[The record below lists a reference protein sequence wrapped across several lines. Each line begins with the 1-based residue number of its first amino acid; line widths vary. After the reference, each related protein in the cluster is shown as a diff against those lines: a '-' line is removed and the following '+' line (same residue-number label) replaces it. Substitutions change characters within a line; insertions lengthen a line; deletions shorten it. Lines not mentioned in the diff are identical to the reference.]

1 MIVDSE
7 VLIWLLRGSRKAA
20 QAIDEAEGK
29 AVSVVTYMEL
39 VRRSRDEDE
48 MRIIKALL
56 SDLKFRTLPLS
67 ENVGH
72 RATIYLEEYGL
83 SSEMTLSDALLAATA
98 VEVGEPLLTTNPGR
112 FKAIKEL
119 ETKVFKP

>member
-39 VRRSRDEDE
+39 VRRSQ
-48 MRIIKALL
+48 I
-56 SDLKFRTLPLS
+56 
-67 ENVGH
+67 G
-72 RATIYLEEYGL
+72 RASWGVT
-83 SSEMTLSDALLAATA
+83 
-98 VEVGEPLLTTNPGR
+98 V
-112 FKAIKEL
+112 
-119 ETKVFKP
+119 